1 MRLQII
7 RLRII
12 CAFMNALKNI
22 RKNIFR
28 VTQAEFAVVAGV
40 TQATVSRWENGVAP
54 SLEEMQAIR
63 SAASEREIHW
73 TDALFFEAPVIEAV
87 EGEV

>member
-1 MRLQII
+1 MRLIKI
-7 RLRII
+7 RLRILSV
-12 CAFMNALKNI
+12 FMNALKHI
-22 RKNIFR
+22 RKNVFA

-63 SAASEREIHW
+63 SAASDRGIDW
-73 TDALFFEAPVIEAV
+73 NDALFFDAPEAESAA
-87 EGEV
+87 

>member
-1 MRLQII
+1 MRLHKI

-12 CAFMNALKNI
+12 SASMNTLKHI
-22 RKNIFR
+22 RKNVFA

-63 SAASEREIHW
+63 SAASARGIDW
-73 TDALFFEAPVIEAV
+73 SDGLFFDVPAETAA
-87 EGEV
+87 